1 MSDII
6 DFPSKKPK
14 KPDNVITDAP
24 MRLRWGDWRTTNI
37 LQVHV
42 RSAAGYEDY
51 RAKQINK
58 GLEPGGKMPAHIAL
72 TNGLNETALAVLRHR
87 HNQENLIKVGFLAAL
102 METLVNTPCAIL
114 RTDLIRRV
122 YSEVEKLSTS
132 LNLSWRGGA
141 NRFMLP
147 LLEDQAQLMDFKC
160 RVAPLNC
167 LNTLFE
173 TLDEIARERQE
184 KLARQYVFYYPRGFT
199 L

>member
-1 MSDII
+1 MSHII
-6 DFPSKKPK
+6 DFPGNKPK

-24 MRLRWGDWRTTNI
+24 MRLKWGDWRTTNI

-51 RAKQINK
+51 RAELIKK
-58 GLEPGGKMPAHIAL
+58 GRKPGGKMPAHIAC

-87 HNQENLIKVGFLAAL
+87 HNQEDLIKVGFLAAL
-102 METLVNTPCAIL
+102 METLVNTPCDIL

-122 YSEVEKLSTS
+122 YGEVEKLSKS
-132 LNLSWRGGA
+132 LDLSWRGGA

-147 LLEDQAQLMDFKC
+147 LLEDQAQLMDFKR
-160 RVAPLNC
+160 RVAPLNR
-167 LNTLFE
+167 LNTLFK

-184 KLARQYVFYYPRGFT
+184 KLAREYVFYYPRGFT